1 MSDLDLKDGQSLDDG
16 GDYTPE
22 QEEMLDPEAR
32 TILIQKRKMRQQ
44 RDEARKLAEEANK
57 RAEEAEKRLADFSND
72 SEWKLNEIIKEQ
84 ELIKFTMQHRELWA
98 EAITELKDV
107 AKAKWLSLEDAYNT
121 PVFKAYVST
130 LTSDETIIPS
140 NNRSAHV
147 SDWKDLSKLNDEEHR
162 KYLRE
167 KYGIL

>member
-72 SEWKLNEIIKEQ
+72 SE
-84 ELIKFTMQHRELWA
+84 
-98 EAITELKDV
+98 
-107 AKAKWLSLEDAYNT
+107 
-121 PVFKAYVST
+121 
-130 LTSDETIIPS
+130 
-140 NNRSAHV
+140 
-147 SDWKDLSKLNDEEHR
+147 
-162 KYLRE
+162 
-167 KYGIL
+167 